1 MRGYL
6 PMIKKV
12 WESIKVIISRLA
24 GLLRFTRRAEPNPV
38 PRVDLD
44 QKLGRE
50 IQKRQA
56 KGKTIDTHQGGP
68 NMPRYQPCP
77 SCGKGSKRIR
87 KTEEGA
93 NYQCPIHG
101 TFFVR
106 AKGG

>member
-1 MRGYL
+1 M
-6 PMIKKV
+6 
-12 WESIKVIISRLA
+12 SIKQIWA
-24 GLLRFTRRAEPNPV
+24 WLLNLVSKLTKLLPRRREPSPI

-87 KTEEGA
+87 KTEGGA